1 MTGVVS
7 SGDIAMLPGIHVR
20 TVLEWKSTSERAD
33 NLARH
38 ASLRVVAGDTD
49 YRPQHLFHF

>member
-1 MTGVVS
+1 
-7 SGDIAMLPGIHVR
+7 
-20 TVLEWKSTSERAD
+20 VLEWKSTSERAD